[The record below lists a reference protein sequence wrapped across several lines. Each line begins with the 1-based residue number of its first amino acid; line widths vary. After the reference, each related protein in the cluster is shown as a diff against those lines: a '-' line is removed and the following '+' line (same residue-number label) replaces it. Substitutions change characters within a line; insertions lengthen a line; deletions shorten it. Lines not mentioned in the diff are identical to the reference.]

1 MCGSTFAE
9 LGEAAMKRMQLA
21 EQEELEER
29 VRAQAGEPA
38 PANGVKGAEAS
49 NGHRGSGGES

>member
-1 MCGSTFAE
+1 
-9 LGEAAMKRMQLA
+9 MKRMQLA

-29 VRAQAGEPA
+29 VRAHAGEPA
-38 PANGVKGAEAS
+38 PANGVKDAEAS